1 MLIYQQL
8 FIVKELPMFNRFEQF
23 TTAISQIYKSV
34 QKIKT
39 NEVNSYGLKANH
51 VMILFQL
58 KKHED
63 GLTPS
68 QLCELCDVDKAAISR
83 AVKELTSQGFIRN
96 ADSDGRKYRVPIFL
110 TDEGEEAALH
120 IEQAIKHA
128 VEIGGAGLTDRQRV
142 EFYRSLLL
150 IAHNLENYT
159 E

>member
-1 MLIYQQL
+1 
-8 FIVKELPMFNRFEQF
+8 MFNRFEQF

-68 QLCELCDVDKAAISR
+68 RLCELCGVDKAAISR
-83 AVKELTSQGFIRN
+83 AVKELISKGFIRN
-96 ADSDGRKYRVPIFL
+96 SDSDGRKYRVPLIL

-128 VEIGGAGLTDRQRV
+128 VEVGGAGLTDRQRA
-142 EFYRSLLL
+142 EFYHSLLL
-150 IAHNLENYT
+150 IARNLEGYT
-159 E
+159 EC

>member
-1 MLIYQQL
+1 
-8 FIVKELPMFNRFEQF
+8 MFNRFEQF

-68 QLCELCDVDKAAISR
+68 MLCELCDVDKAAISR
-83 AVKELTSQGFIRN
+83 AVKELIGKGFIRN
-96 ADSDGRKYRVPIFL
+96 SDSDGRKYRVPLIL

-128 VEIGGAGLTDRQRV
+128 VEVGGAGLTDRQRA
-142 EFYRSLLL
+142 EFYHSLLL
-150 IAHNLENYT
+150 IARNLEDYT
-159 E
+159 EC

>member
-1 MLIYQQL
+1 
-8 FIVKELPMFNRFEQF
+8 MFNRFEQF

-68 QLCELCDVDKAAISR
+68 MLCELCDVDKAAISR
-83 AVKELTSQGFIRN
+83 AVKELIGKGFIRN
-96 ADSDGRKYRVPIFL
+96 SDSDGRKYRVPLIL

-128 VEIGGAGLTDRQRV
+128 VEVGGAGLTDRQRA
-142 EFYRSLLL
+142 EFYHSLLL
-150 IAHNLENYT
+150 IARNLEDYT
-159 E
+159 DC

>member
-1 MLIYQQL
+1 
-8 FIVKELPMFNRFEQF
+8 MFNRFEQF

-68 QLCELCDVDKAAISR
+68 QLRGLCDVDKAAISR

-96 ADSDGRKYRVPIFL
+96 ADSDGRKYRVPIVL
-110 TDEGEEAALH
+110 TDEGEQAALH
-120 IEQAIKHA
+120 VEEAIKHA
-128 VEIGGAGLTDRQRV
+128 VEIGGAGLTDRQRA
-142 EFYRSLLL
+142 EFYHSLLL
-150 IAHNLENYT
+150 IARNLEDYT
-159 E
+159 ER

>member
-1 MLIYQQL
+1 
-8 FIVKELPMFNRFEQF
+8 MFNRFEQF

-68 QLCELCDVDKAAISR
+68 QLRRLCDVDKAAISR

-96 ADSDGRKYRVPIFL
+96 ADSDGKKYRVPIVL
-110 TDEGEEAALH
+110 TDEGEQAALH
-120 IEQAIKHA
+120 VEEAIKHA
-128 VEIGGAGLTDRQRV
+128 VEIGGAGLTDRQRA
-142 EFYRSLLL
+142 EFYHSLLL
-150 IAHNLENYT
+150 IARNLEGYT
-159 E
+159 EC

>member
-1 MLIYQQL
+1 
-8 FIVKELPMFNRFEQF
+8 MFNRFEQF

-58 KKHED
+58 KKHEN

-68 QLCELCDVDKAAISR
+68 MLCELCDVDKAAISR
-83 AVKELTSQGFIRN
+83 AVKELIGKGFIRN
-96 ADSDGRKYRVPIFL
+96 SDSDGRKYRVPLIL

-128 VEIGGAGLTDRQRV
+128 VEVGGAGLTDRQRA
-142 EFYRSLLL
+142 EFYHSLLL
-150 IAHNLENYT
+150 IARNLEDYT
-159 E
+159 EC

>member
-1 MLIYQQL
+1 
-8 FIVKELPMFNRFEQF
+8 MFNRFEQF

-68 QLCELCDVDKAAISR
+68 QLRGLCDVDKAAISR

-96 ADSDGRKYRVPIFL
+96 ADRVPIVL
-110 TDEGEEAALH
+110 TDEGEQAALH
-120 IEQAIKHA
+120 IEEAIKHA
-128 VEIGGAGLTDRQRV
+128 VEIGGAGLTDRQRA
-142 EFYRSLLL
+142 EFYHSLLL
-150 IAHNLENYT
+150 IARNLEGYT
-159 E
+159 EC